1 MMTKADISACGLR
14 TCAWHT
20 IADGGH
26 GLDMDMLLR
35 GYAPPHPLAH
45 TASLPAPP
53 GGGEDEETG
62 EAPRSTGSRGSAS
75 GESSRL
81 RAGGIASRAP
91 RPRAGAERDDRAAD
105 SPAYPQPP
113 WDTRDWG
120 QRRCRDAG
128 RDGMRDGGLGRAG
141 ERARAASEAAASR
154 YSSVFANL
162 LLKYI
167 TVSPLR
173 YAIR

>member
-1 MMTKADISACGLR
+1 MMTKADISACGPR

-26 GLDMDMLLR
+26 GLDIDMLLR

-81 RAGGIASRAP
+81 RCGYRVARPAAPGGS
-91 RPRAGAERDDRAAD
+91 
-105 SPAYPQPP
+105 
-113 WDTRDWG
+113 
-120 QRRCRDAG
+120 
-128 RDGMRDGGLGRAG
+128 
-141 ERARAASEAAASR
+141 
-154 YSSVFANL
+154 
-162 LLKYI
+162 
-167 TVSPLR
+167 
-173 YAIR
+173 

>member
-1 MMTKADISACGLR
+1 
-14 TCAWHT
+14 
-20 IADGGH
+20 
-26 GLDMDMLLR
+26 MDMLLR

-81 RAGGIASRAP
+81 RCGYRVARPAAP
-91 RPRAGAERDDRAAD
+91 GAERDDRAAD

-113 WDTRDWG
+113 WETRD
-120 QRRCRDAG
+120 
-128 RDGMRDGGLGRAG
+128 
-141 ERARAASEAAASR
+141 
-154 YSSVFANL
+154 
-162 LLKYI
+162 
-167 TVSPLR
+167 
-173 YAIR
+173 